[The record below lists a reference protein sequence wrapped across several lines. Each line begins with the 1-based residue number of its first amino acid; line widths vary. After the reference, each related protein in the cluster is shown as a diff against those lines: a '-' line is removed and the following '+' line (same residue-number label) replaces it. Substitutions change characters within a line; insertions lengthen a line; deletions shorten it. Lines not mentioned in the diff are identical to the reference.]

1 MLQNFRGKNEPIP
14 AQGRTS
20 RIIDIRRIGIV
31 VAALALIGSYISVIL
46 GNLDELERE
55 RIEFAELQARK
66 ILLSFDT
73 HTVRLFDLADVYL
86 RAAREFVDRE
96 GTGRLG
102 NFLDRVTPPR
112 STLYTSTLTVLDQ
125 RGRVAFSSDPGVP
138 RGADFSDQMV
148 FIHFHNAPQDG
159 LLIGA
164 DNRSTLPDRQYFHV
178 ARPLLS
184 GKAFSGVILLNVHS
198 SQIAAFYR
206 DMTLGPNSSAAIF
219 SLDRTLIARQPPP
232 VAEAAPLSSLQ
243 IWDEAEAKAEGRFR
257 KRSLLDGV
265 ERTFLY
271 KRLADY
277 PLVAVIGFA
286 DSDIAAGLEAAR
298 RSELVETTL
307 FTLAILAFA
316 VLVLVLDARNRRL
329 SEAEQASRA
338 AAEMLERSNADLER
352 FAYVASHDLKTPL
365 RVITGYAQMLD
376 RRYRDKLD
384 DEANEY
390 IAFLTAGTKRM
401 YRLITDL
408 LHYSRINSQA
418 KPLLPV
424 SAARAADI
432 AVANLK
438 AVIEES
444 DANVSISPLPTIEAD
459 ESQLSSL
466 FQNLLGNALKYRHP
480 DRPPVIH
487 IEAVRL
493 SSSIWRFAVKDNG
506 IGIEAE
512 HFERIFV
519 IFQRL
524 HSDSAY
530 EGTGIGLALCQRI
543 VTRMGGRIWVESKPG
558 SGSTFYFT
566 ARDAEG
572 D

>member
-1 MLQNFRGKNEPIP
+1 MFQIFRGKTEPVP
-14 AQGRTS
+14 ATGERP
-20 RIIDIRRIGIV
+20 RLIDLRRVGIV
-31 VAALALIGSYISVIL
+31 VTALALIGAYISIIL
-46 GNLDELERE
+46 NNLDELERE
-55 RIEFAELQARK
+55 RVEFSELQARK
-66 ILLSFDT
+66 ILQSFEIQ
-73 HTVRLFDLADVYL
+73 TVRLFDLADVYL
-86 RAAREFVDRE
+86 RAARDFSERE
-96 GTGRLG
+96 GTGNLG
-102 NFLDRVTPPR
+102 RFLDRVTPPK
-112 STLYTSTLTVLDQ
+112 SNLFSSTLTVMDQ
-125 RGRVAFSSDPGVP
+125 RGRVAFSSDPALP
-138 RGADFSDQMV
+138 RGTDLSDQAA
-148 FIHFHNAPQDG
+148 FLHFQGATSDG

-164 DNRSTLPDRQYFHV
+164 NNNSTEPDRQYFHV
-178 ARPLLS
+178 ARPLLN
-184 GKAFSGVILLNVHS
+184 GKSLNGVIVLNVHS
-198 SQIAAFYR
+198 SQIAGFYR

-219 SLDRTLIARQPPP
+219 GLDRILLARQPPP
-232 VAEAAPLSSLQ
+232 EADAAPMSSLQ
-243 IWDEAEAKAEGRFR
+243 IWGEAQSKAEGKFR
-257 KRSLLDGV
+257 KRSLLDGI

-298 RSELVETTL
+298 QSEVIETSL
-307 FTLAILAFA
+307 FAMAILAFA
-316 VLVLVLDARNRRL
+316 VLVLVLDTRNRRL
-329 SEAEQASRA
+329 SQAEQTSRA

-418 KPLLPV
+418 KPLQPV

-432 AVANLK
+432 AAGNLK

-444 DANVSISPLPTIEAD
+444 GATVSIAPLPTIEAD

-480 DRPPVIH
+480 ERPPVIH

-493 SSSIWRFAVKDNG
+493 SNSIWRFAVKDNG
-506 IGIEAE
+506 IGIEPE

-524 HSDSAY
+524 HADSAY

-543 VTRMGGRIWVESKPG
+543 VTRLGGRIWVESKPG
-558 SGSTFYFT
+558 EGSTFYFT
-566 ARDAEG
+566 ARDAQ
-572 D
+572 DD